1 MSNKSPNIKV
11 HEVTREVVDSD
22 EELYFAWWCQELIEH
37 GVLLAADVNKKSI
50 ELSGQV
56 DHTFELSM
64 KTKNKKKTEKLM
76 HGHKYTPDFNMF
88 PDMRYR
94 DAFYA
99 ILIKGKKLPKQKV
112 HFISMRDDQH
122 EIVVEIKPAFDQHNM
137 TRLVRT
143 NLKWTFDKYLTYINL
158 IKVPEIFAKTFTP
171 KKYIEV
177 MQGKRKPGTTRIKH
191 KITTIEEYVAELDI
205 TREKLKR
212 AYSQN
217 SIVDM

>member
-1 MSNKSPNIKV
+1 MSKESKNIKV
-11 HEVTREVVDSD
+11 HEVTRESVDSD

-50 ELSGQV
+50 DLSGQV

-64 KTKNKKKTEKLM
+64 KTKKVKKTEKLM
-76 HGHKYTPDFNMF
+76 HGHKYTPDFNLF

-99 ILIKGKKLPKQKV
+99 VLIKGKKMPKQKV
-112 HFISMRDDQH
+112 HLISMRDDEHQ
-122 EIVVEIKPAFDQHNM
+122 IIVEIKPAFDQHNM

-158 IKVPEIFAKTFTP
+158 TKVPDIFEKTFTP
-171 KKYIEV
+171 KNYVELMKF
-177 MQGKRKPGTTRIKH
+177 KRKPGSSKIKYQI
-191 KITTIEEYVAELDI
+191 KTIEQYVTELDSMRGQI
-205 TREKLKR
+205 KR

-217 SIVDM
+217 PIVEM